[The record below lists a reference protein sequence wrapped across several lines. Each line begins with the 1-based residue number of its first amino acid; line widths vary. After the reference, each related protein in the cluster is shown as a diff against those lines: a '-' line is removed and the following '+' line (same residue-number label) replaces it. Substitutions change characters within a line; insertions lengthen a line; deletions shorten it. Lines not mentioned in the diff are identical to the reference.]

1 MLKPMLKIEH
11 LTKTY
16 GGKPAVQDLC
26 LHIRPGEL
34 CAFIGHNGAGKTT
47 TLKCCCGIQQFDAG
61 EIYVDGISVRDD
73 PLECKR
79 RLAYLPDDPQ
89 LYDYMTGIQ
98 YLDFIADI
106 FGVSAAQRAQRIRQY
121 GDAFGL
127 TPDLA
132 QSIGAYSHG
141 MKQKLAII
149 AALLHEPKLI
159 LMDEPFVGLDPLA
172 SHQLKTQMKA
182 FCAQGGAIFFSTH
195 VLEVAEKL
203 CDRVAIL
210 RKGQLVRE
218 GAMEQ
223 VRGLCAQQ
231 QDRQAALPGGSI
243 WLRAAVYSA
252 DAAGHAQLWR
262 YGAAYGGNAG
272 TAGAG
277 LALFCADGAFGADG
291 QCAGQCLYQL
301 RTFVPLPG

>member
-1 MLKPMLKIEH
+1 MLDLPPVGRCILGSKLKARGQLMLKIEH

-89 LYDYMTGIQ
+89 LYEYMTGIQ

-106 FGVSAAQRAQRIRQY
+106 FGVSAAQRVQRIRQY

-127 TPDLA
+127 TQDLA

-182 FCAQGGAIFFSTH
+182 FCAQGGAIFTLADLAFAGASNAAGFRT
-195 VLEVAEKL
+195 VAFTSNISFIRPGTGRRLRAVATEVSRGRRTGVYSVQVFNDDGKVVAHGTTTGFISEEKL
-203 CDRVAIL
+203 
-210 RKGQLVRE
+210 
-218 GAMEQ
+218 
-223 VRGLCAQQ
+223 
-231 QDRQAALPGGSI
+231 
-243 WLRAAVYSA
+243 
-252 DAAGHAQLWR
+252 
-262 YGAAYGGNAG
+262 
-272 TAGAG
+272 
-277 LALFCADGAFGADG
+277 
-291 QCAGQCLYQL
+291 
-301 RTFVPLPG
+301 